1 MGLSVFIALYVTQSK
16 QFTTETVIEITGT
29 FIILRNHEYGFV
41 DHFIHFYSTDISDST
56 WSCSMASIVDKDV
69 TINSSETLGVEFW
82 LSQVNELGSECTANF
97 AASKPCNV
105 TEFLYN
111 ASPSTYDYGVYLD
124 FLAANDKQFYFTYY
138 GTGGWYTFS
147 TG

>member
-1 MGLSVFIALYVTQSK
+1 MGLSVFIALYVSQSQ
-16 QFTTETVIEITGT
+16 QFTTETAIEITGN

-56 WSCSMASIVDKDV
+56 WSCSIASIVDKVV
-69 TINSSETLGVEFW
+69 TINSSETLLVEFW

-105 TEFLYN
+105 TELLYSALPGFYN
-111 ASPSTYDYGVYLD
+111 YGEYLD
-124 FLAANDKQFYFTYY
+124 FLAANDKQFYFTLY
-138 GTGGWYTFS
+138 GTGG
-147 TG
+147 